1 VASHS
6 PENDG
11 EQEKLMQRLALYV
24 TTMLCSFAFAGLI
37 EAAPKIGQPAPD
49 FTAVDSHGVSHAL
62 GDYRGK
68 IVVLEWTNHQCP
80 FVGKHYGTGNMQAL
94 QQEATAAG
102 VTWLS
107 VISSAPGKQGYVSAA
122 EANALTEQRKAA
134 PTAVLLDPQGVL
146 GRLYDA
152 RTTPHMYIIDA
163 AGTLVYMGG
172 IDDKPSTQYADVKTA
187 TNYVRVALDEIH
199 HGKPVSK
206 PVTRP
211 YGCSVKY

>member
-1 VASHS
+1 
-6 PENDG
+6 
-11 EQEKLMQRLALYV
+11 MQRLSLYV
-24 TTMLCSFAFAGLI
+24 TTILCSLAFTGLI
-37 EAAPKIGQPAPD
+37 QAAPKIGQPAPD
-49 FTAVDSHGVSHAL
+49 FTVVDSQGVSHAL

-68 IVVLEWTNHQCP
+68 MVVLEWTNHQCP

-94 QQEATAAG
+94 QREVTEAG

-107 VISSAPGKQGYVSAA
+107 VISSAPGEQGYVSDT
-122 EANALTEQRKAA
+122 EANALTAKRQAS
-134 PTAVLLDPQGVL
+134 PTAVLLDPQGVV

-163 AGTLVYMGG
+163 TGTLVYMGG

-187 TNYVRVALDEIH
+187 TNYVRLALDDMRR
-199 HGKPVSK
+199 GKPVSK

-211 YGCSVKY
+211 YGCTVKY

>member
-1 VASHS
+1 
-6 PENDG
+6 
-11 EQEKLMQRLALYV
+11 MQRLVLYM
-24 TTMLCSFAFAGLI
+24 TTVLCSLALTGLI

-49 FTAVDSHGVSHAL
+49 FTAVDTQGVSHAL

-94 QQEATAAG
+94 QQQATATG
-102 VTWLS
+102 VAWLS
-107 VISSAPGKQGYVSAA
+107 VISSAPGEQGYVSSA
-122 EANALTEQRKAA
+122 EAKALTVKRQAS
-134 PTAVLLDPQGVL
+134 PTAVLLDPQGVV

-163 AGTLVYMGG
+163 VGTLVYMGG

-187 TNYVRVALDEIH
+187 TNYVRLALDEIRS
-199 HGKPVSK
+199 GKPVSTS
-206 PVTRP
+206 VTRP
-211 YGCSVKY
+211 YGCTVKYQ

>member
-1 VASHS
+1 
-6 PENDG
+6 
-11 EQEKLMQRLALYV
+11 MQRLQLYV
-24 TTMLCSFAFAGLI
+24 TTILCSLALASMI

-49 FTAVDSHGVSHAL
+49 FKAVDSHGASHDL

-80 FVGKHYGTGNMQAL
+80 FVRKHYETSNMQAL
-94 QQEATAAG
+94 QKEATEAG

-107 VISSAPGKQGYVSAA
+107 VISSPPGEQGYVSDA
-122 EANALTEQRKAA
+122 EANALTTKRKAS
-134 PTAVLLDPQGVL
+134 PTAVLLDPQGEV

-163 AGTLVYMGG
+163 EGTLVYMGG
-172 IDDKPSTQYADVKTA
+172 IDDKPSTQHADVKTA
-187 TNYVRVALDEIH
+187 TNYVRVALDEVRQ
-199 HGKPVSK
+199 GKSVST

>member
-1 VASHS
+1 
-6 PENDG
+6 
-11 EQEKLMQRLALYV
+11 MQRLPLYV
-24 TTMLCSFAFAGLI
+24 TTILCSLIFAGLI
-37 EAAPKIGQPAPD
+37 EAVPKIGQPAPD
-49 FTAVDSHGVSHAL
+49 FTAVDSYGVAHAL

-94 QQEATAAG
+94 QQQATATG

-107 VISSAPGKQGYVSAA
+107 VISSAPGEQGYVSDA
-122 EANALTEQRKAA
+122 EANVLTAKRNAS
-134 PTAVLLDPQGVL
+134 PMAVLLDPQGVV

-172 IDDKPSTQYADVKTA
+172 IDDKPSTQDADVKTA
-187 TNYVRVALDEIH
+187 TNYVRVALDEIRS
-199 HGKPVSK
+199 GKPVSM